1 MTPREFTLA
10 KKAAASMLAAAMLAS
25 SAERDKPKPKPRK
38 RIRKN
43 TGHAKAL
50 QARFAA
56 ANAAYESRKEAGA
69 TLAGIEREFELKP
82 TSLNNWRSRRMIH
95 GGASIKRT
103 YVRRPIGNKA

>member
-1 MTPREFTLA
+1 MTPREFALA
-10 KKAAASMLAAAMLAS
+10 KKAAASMLAAAMLAA
-25 SAERDKPKPKPRK
+25 SAEQDKPKPRK

-43 TGHAKAL
+43 TGAAKAL
-50 QARFAA
+50 QEKFAA